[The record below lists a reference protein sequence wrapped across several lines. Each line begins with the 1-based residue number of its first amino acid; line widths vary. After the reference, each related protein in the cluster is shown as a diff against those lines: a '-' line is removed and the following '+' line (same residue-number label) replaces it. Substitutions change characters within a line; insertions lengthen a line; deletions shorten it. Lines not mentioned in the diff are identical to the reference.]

1 MNVEI
6 IKLLGPIRLQQV
18 LPWTTFSSC
27 LAARCAPTAVRAA
40 TTSQASRSQ
49 VEVRK
54 EFNPPLLANPNP
66 IYRHAIAAALFL
78 LPCSCAQA
86 SLRMTKLFHA
96 WTKLF
101 HASSLQLGI
110 VSLFHRYRLTS
121 LITSTAP
128 QPIGLRVGGNL
139 RRAMS
144 CTPSII
150 TVIGLLHD

>member
-1 MNVEI
+1 
-6 IKLLGPIRLQQV
+6 
-18 LPWTTFSSC
+18 
-27 LAARCAPTAVRAA
+27 
-40 TTSQASRSQ
+40 
-49 VEVRK
+49 
-54 EFNPPLLANPNP
+54 
-66 IYRHAIAAALFL
+66 
-78 LPCSCAQA
+78 
-86 SLRMTKLFHA
+86 MTKLFHA
-96 WTKLF
+96 WTKLL

-144 CTPSII
+144 CMPSII